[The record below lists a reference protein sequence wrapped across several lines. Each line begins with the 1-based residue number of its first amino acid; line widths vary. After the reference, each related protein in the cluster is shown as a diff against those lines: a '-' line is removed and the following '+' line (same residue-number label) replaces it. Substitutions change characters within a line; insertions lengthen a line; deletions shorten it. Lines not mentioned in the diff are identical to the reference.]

1 MCTQTEILNL
11 IPADPLTGSIA
22 VPIYQTTTFVQ
33 EQPGKHQGFDYSR
46 TNNPTRQVL
55 ENLIAGLEGGNHGF
69 AFSSGLA
76 AIDAVFKTLS
86 AGDEVIATKD
96 IYGGTY
102 RLLTQVYAKFGI
114 KSHFVYPS
122 DSQNIIDVIT
132 LKTKLIWIESPTN
145 PTLRVFDIS
154 VVANVAKQNN
164 ILLCVDNTFA
174 TPLIQKPIE
183 LGADIVVHSATK
195 YIAGHSDVVAG
206 LVIIQSDEL
215 AKNIKF
221 HQNATGAVLS
231 PFDSFLTIRGIET
244 LSLRIKQHSENALRI
259 AKFLVNH
266 SQVNH
271 VYYPGLPQHESHQI
285 ALKQQKYFGGV
296 VSFDLK
302 QDNEKTA
309 LKVLKNLKQF
319 KLVEGLGGI
328 KSLSNYPSKMSHGAV
343 PKEVKYA
350 CGITDS
356 LIRLSVGLEEAD
368 DLINDLQQALAQIEN
383 HVTEP
388 VK

>member
-114 KSHFVYPS
+114 KSHFVCPS

>member
-22 VPIYQTTTFVQ
+22 IPIYQTTTFVQ

-55 ENLIAGLEGGNHGF
+55 ENVIAGLEGGNHGF

-86 AGDEVIATKD
+86 AGDEVIATRD

-114 KSHFVYPS
+114 KSHFVCPS
-122 DSQNIIDVIT
+122 NSQNIIDVIT
-132 LKTKLIWIESPTN
+132 PKTKLIWIESPTN

-154 VVANVAKQNN
+154 QIAEVARQNN
-164 ILLCVDNTFA
+164 IRLCVDNTFA
-174 TPLIQKPIE
+174 TPLIQKPLE

-266 SQVNH
+266 SQVNR
-271 VYYPGLPQHESHQI
+271 VYYPGLEEHESHQI

-302 QDNEKTA
+302 QDDEKMA

>member
-11 IPADPLTGSIA
+11 IPADPLTGAIA
-22 VPIYQTTTFVQ
+22 VPIYHTTTFVQ

-55 ENLIAGLEGGNHGF
+55 ENVIAGLEGGNHGF

-86 AGDEVIATKD
+86 AGDEVITTKD

-114 KSHFVYPS
+114 KSHFVCPS
-122 DSQNIIDVIT
+122 NSQNIIDVIGP
-132 LKTKLIWIESPTN
+132 KTKLIWIESPTN

-154 VVANVAKQNN
+154 QIAEVARQNN
-164 ILLCVDNTFA
+164 IRLCVDNTFA

-302 QDNEKTA
+302 QDDEKTA

-328 KSLSNYPSKMSHGAV
+328 KSMSNYPSKMSHGAV

>member
-1 MCTQTEILNL
+1 MCTQTEIINL
-11 IPADPLTGSIA
+11 IPTDPLTGAVA

-33 EQPGKHQGFDYSR
+33 EQPGEHNGFAYSR
-46 TNNPTRQVL
+46 TGNPTRQVL
-55 ENLIAGLEGGNHGF
+55 ENLIAGLEKGNHGF

-76 AIDAVFKTLS
+76 AIDAVFKTLAS
-86 AGDEVIATKD
+86 GDEIIATKD

-114 KSHFVYPS
+114 KAHFVCPS
-122 DSQNIIDVIT
+122 DSQNIIDAIT
-132 LKTKLIWIESPTN
+132 PRTKLIWIESPTN

-154 VVANVAKQNN
+154 AIADVAKQNN

-206 LVIIQSDEL
+206 LVIVQSDEL

-221 HQNATGAVLS
+221 YQNATGAILS

-244 LSLRIKQHSENALRI
+244 LALRIKQHSENALKV
-259 AKFLVNH
+259 AEFLVNH
-266 SQVNH
+266 PQVNR
-271 VYYPGLPQHESHQI
+271 VYYPGLPQHENYQI
-285 ALKQQKYFGGV
+285 ACKQQKYFGGV

-302 QDNEKTA
+302 QDDEETA

-319 KLVEGLGGI
+319 KLAEGLGGI
-328 KSLSNYPSKMSHGAV
+328 KSLSNYPSKMSHGSV
-343 PKEVKYA
+343 SKEVKYA

-368 DLINDLQQALAQIEN
+368 DLINDLQQTLAQIES
-383 HVTEP
+383 HVAET

>member
-1 MCTQTEILNL
+1 MSTQTDILNL
-11 IPADPLTGSIA
+11 IPTDPLTGAIT

-33 EQPGKHQGFDYSR
+33 EQPGKNNGFTYSR
-46 TNNPTRQVL
+46 TNNPTRQAL

-76 AIDAVFKTLS
+76 AIDAVLKTLNT
-86 AGDEVIATKD
+86 GDEIIATKD

-114 KSHFVYPS
+114 KAHFVCPS
-122 DSQNIIDVIT
+122 NNQNIIDAIT
-132 LKTKLIWIESPTN
+132 PKTKLIWIESPTN

-154 VVANVAKQNN
+154 TIVNVAKQNN

-174 TPLIQKPIE
+174 TPLIQKPIK

-206 LVIIQSDEL
+206 LVIVQSDEL
-215 AKNIKF
+215 ANNIKF
-221 HQNATGAVLS
+221 HQNSTGAILS

-244 LSLRIKQHSENALRI
+244 LALRI
-259 AKFLVNH
+259 RQHSKNAMKVAKYLTSH
-266 SQVNH
+266 PQVNH
-271 VYYPGLPQHESHQI
+271 VYYPGLPQHENHQI
-285 ALKQQKYFGGV
+285 ACKQQKYFGGV

-302 QDNEKTA
+302 KNDEKTC
-309 LKVLKNLKQF
+309 LEVLKNLKQF
-319 KLVEGLGGI
+319 KLAEGLGGV
-328 KSLSNYPSKMSHGAV
+328 KSLSNYPSKMSHGTV
-343 PKEVKYA
+343 PKKEKYA

-356 LIRLSVGLEEAD
+356 LIRLSVGLEEVD
-368 DLINDLQQALAQIEN
+368 DLINDLQHALSKIKN
-383 HVTEP
+383 HVSKT
-388 VK
+388 VI